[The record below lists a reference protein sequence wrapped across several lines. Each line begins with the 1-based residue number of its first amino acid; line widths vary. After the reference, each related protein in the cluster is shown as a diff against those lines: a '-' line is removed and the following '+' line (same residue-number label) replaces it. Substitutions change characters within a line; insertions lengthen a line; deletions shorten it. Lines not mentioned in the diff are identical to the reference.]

1 MLAQP
6 LAAFGDDLG
15 AQVLAIGVALI
26 ELGFQAKAAVDTVT
40 ILKGAVDTLR
50 AEVADLK
57 AKLDQCHTDCEQL
70 RAQIIAEGG
79 ERLRQQLAEAEGRSQ
94 ALEGQYE
101 TLRLELAKAMRE
113 LAEVRGDLSEVPDG

>member
-1 MLAQP
+1 MDTGLWI
-6 LAAFGDDLG
+6 G
-15 AQVLAIGVALI
+15 AIAVGLTAVSIISNAIQ
-26 ELGFQAKAAVDTVT
+26 FRSKAAVDTVT

-70 RAQIIAEGG
+70 RAQVIAEGG
-79 ERLRQQLAEAEGRSQ
+79 ERLRQQLTAAETRSREIEGR
-94 ALEGQYE
+94 YE
-101 TLRLELAKAMRE
+101 RLRLELAKTMRE